1 MSMNFLEKLGF
12 GNIKEEE
19 VKSRAT
25 ESSAIKNEGY
35 ANHDGINPEPQTKEY
50 NKQLIL
56 KRMRAAKITPEPN
69 KPKES
74 VKAEKE
80 EELAEVER

>member
-12 GNIKEEE
+12 GNIEEKE

-35 ANHDGINPEPQTKEY
+35 VNHDGINPEPQTKEY

-56 KRMRAAKITPEPN
+56 KRMSAVKITPEPN
-69 KPKES
+69 KPEEL

-80 EELAEVER
+80 EELAEVEI